1 MKYLGNAL
9 IVIQF
14 LNPKLE
20 QVCECETELHIQ
32 YGVIV
37 DWWSGLASLWAG
49 VWRHQRWLAHQRSIF
64 CTRVKCEVK
73 HSVMWMGHS

>member
-37 DWWSGLASLWAG
+37 DWWSGLASLWA
-49 VWRHQRWLAHQRSIF
+49 VL
-64 CTRVKCEVK
+64 CRVGE
-73 HSVMWMGHS
+73 H